1 MTPKSKVGKLSKM
14 LLNYDAQI
22 EHHKQEIVRL
32 QREKVLASIEARRVM
47 TEESERRSKA
57 RHGVAA

>member
-1 MTPKSKVGKLSKM
+1 MKTRSKIGKLSEM
-14 LLNYDAQI
+14 LLNFDAQI

-32 QREKVLASIEARRVM
+32 QREKVLASIEARRQM

-57 RHGVAA
+57 RHGVSA

>member
-1 MTPKSKVGKLSKM
+1 M
-14 LLNYDAQI
+14 LQNFDAQI
-22 EHHKQEIVRL
+22 EHHKQEIIRL